1 MKTYHICLSAWSKF
15 YSREILQSKSL
26 RFKEGMNKFEDC
38 SFGLS
43 YLYNVHKIYIF
54 KNNFYTYSQA
64 RNIPSGLS
72 NNYDIKEWL
81 KWINQFK
88 NELAFQNINS
98 KNISIQFLSILLYG
112 TIIRF
117 LNNCNFSMIDNLIF
131 ELNNSKIDY
140 KNLLNLHVKPPGAD
154 LFLTLLLRNRIF
166 IAWIYCKFKN
176 IFKSK
181 KYKPP
186 FWCISEKVHEL

>member
-1 MKTYHICLSAWSKF
+1 
-15 YSREILQSKSL
+15 
-26 RFKEGMNKFEDC
+26 MNKFEDC

-54 KNNFYTYSQA
+54 KNNFIHIHKPGIFLVDYPIITIS
-64 RNIPSGLS
+64 
-72 NNYDIKEWL
+72 KEWL

-131 ELNNSKIDY
+131 ELNNSK
-140 KNLLNLHVKPPGAD
+140 
-154 LFLTLLLRNRIF
+154 
-166 IAWIYCKFKN
+166 
-176 IFKSK
+176 
-181 KYKPP
+181 
-186 FWCISEKVHEL
+186 